1 MNRSAGRRRPRSA
14 VASANVGIDLKIK
27 IIFDHDWLLFC
38 CFDHRTRL
46 FFRSPIVQRRRG
58 PVSTLT

>member
-38 CFDHRTRL
+38 CFDHRTRPQL
-46 FFRSPIVQRRRG
+46 YSGEGARFQP
-58 PVSTLT
+58 